1 MNTRITEEDWVHISL
16 ASLHHAVI
24 YWLDGKRLMKVKE
37 KCTPELIINE
47 GVEVVCDDTFRG
59 NTKVTKVILPSTLKA
74 IGKRAFEGCVNLK
87 YVFIPEGVTEI
98 PRDCFKGCTSL
109 EQVVIPDGISV
120 IGQNAFD
127 GCTSLK
133 TFRFPSHLRTID
145 DCAFMHSGLE
155 SFCPTIAEGVKCK
168 IFEKAFAFCENLK
181 TVTLTPGV
189 QLAGEMS
196 FLSCTNLEEV
206 TFTEEQQGLPGAVAT
221 MLVGCDNVKNIT
233 VPYSDS
239 GTSYNFNSTD
249 WDISEY
255 EHCDYNHLV
264 TMQIKTS

>member
-1 MNTRITEEDWVHISL
+1 MR
-16 ASLHHAVI
+16 
-24 YWLDGKRLMKVKE
+24 
-37 KCTPELIINE
+37 
-47 GVEVVCDDTFRG
+47 
-59 NTKVTKVILPSTLKA
+59 
-74 IGKRAFEGCVNLK
+74 NLK

-109 EQVVIPDGISV
+109 EHVVIPDGISV

-133 TFRFPSHLRTID
+133 TFRFPSQLRTID

-168 IFEKAFAFCENLK
+168 IFEKSFAFCDNLK

-206 TFTEEQQGLPGAVAT
+206 TFSEEQQGLPGAVAT
-221 MLVGCDNVKNIT
+221 MLVGCDNLKNIK

-239 GTSYNFNSTD
+239 GTSYNFNSKD
-249 WDISEY
+249 WDTAEY
-255 EHCDYNHLV
+255 EHCDYSHLV
-264 TMQIKTS
+264 STR